1 MNMPAPGF
9 YAPAAD
15 RYAHMPY
22 VRCGRSGLKLPRVSL
37 GLWNNF
43 GSVTPQDTARD
54 MLLTAFDAGI
64 TYFDLANNYGP
75 RPGAAEET
83 LGKIMDSDLRP
94 HRDELILATKAGYTM
109 RDGPYGDGGSR
120 KYLMSSLD
128 ASLRRMKVD
137 YVDIFYHHRMDPETP
152 LEETMGALAS
162 AVQSGK
168 ALYVGLSN
176 YDGPTLEKAE
186 AILRDLKCPFV
197 INQNR
202 YSIFDRT
209 IEKNGLKDTAKKLE
223 KGIIAFSPLAQ
234 GLLTDR
240 YLKGIPEDSRIMTDG
255 RFLKKSALTEEKL
268 VKIRELNGLA
278 AGRGQTLA
286 EMALS
291 WILKDGIVTSVL
303 VGASKPEQVLDNIKA
318 IQNTEFTEEEL
329 RKIDEL
335 SLV

>member
-83 LGKIMDSDLRP
+83 LGKIMDSDLRS
-94 HRDELILATKAGYTM
+94 HRDELILSTKAGYTM
-109 RDGPYGDGGSR
+109 QDGPYGDGGSR

-137 YVDIFYHHRMDPETP
+137 YVDIFYHHRFDPDTP
-152 LEETMGALAS
+152 LEETHADAGGHCASGQGALRRHQQLLRRA
-162 AVQSGK
+162 
-168 ALYVGLSN
+168 
-176 YDGPTLEKAE
+176 DGA
-186 AILRDLKCPFV
+186 
-197 INQNR
+197 
-202 YSIFDRT
+202 
-209 IEKNGLKDTAKKLE
+209 G
-223 KGIIAFSPLAQ
+223 G
-234 GLLTDR
+234 
-240 YLKGIPEDSRIMTDG
+240 
-255 RFLKKSALTEEKL
+255 
-268 VKIRELNGLA
+268 GLA
-278 AGRGQTLA
+278 GDLRRAA
-286 EMALS
+286 DHSPAALQH
-291 WILKDGIVTSVL
+291 
-303 VGASKPEQVLDNIKA
+303 A
-318 IQNTEFTEEEL
+318 
-329 RKIDEL
+329 
-335 SLV
+335 

>member
-109 RDGPYGDGGSR
+109 QDGPYGDGGSR
-120 KYLMSSLD
+120 KYLMSSLNQ
-128 ASLRRMKVD
+128 SLKRMNLE
-137 YVDIFYHHRMDPETP
+137 YVDIFYHHRPDPETP
-152 LEETMGALAS
+152 LDETMGALAQ
-162 AVQSGK
+162 AVRSGK

-176 YDGPTLEKAE
+176 YDGELMKRAYE
-186 AILRDLKCPFV
+186 ILTDLHCPFV
-197 INQNR
+197 INQNC

-209 IEKNGLKDTAKKLE
+209 VEKNGLKDMTGNLKKGL
-223 KGIIAFSPLAQ
+223 ITFSPLAQ
-234 GLLTDR
+234 GQLTDR
-240 YLKGIPEDSRIMTDG
+240 YLNGIPEDSRIRKDG
-255 RFLKKSALTEEKL
+255 RFLKESILTAERMEQIRKLNELAAQRGEKL
-268 VKIRELNGLA
+268 A
-278 AGRGQTLA
+278 D
-286 EMALS
+286 MALA
-291 WILKDGIVTSVL
+291 WLLQKKEVTSVL
-303 VGASKPEQVLDNIKA
+303 IGASKTQQILDNIKA
-318 IQNTEFTEEEL
+318 IHSAPFTEEEL
-329 RKIDEL
+329 QKIDEY
-335 SLV
+335 SL

>member
-22 VRCGRSGLKLPRVSL
+22 VRCGRSGLKLPRISL

-109 RDGPYGDGGSR
+109 QDGPYGDGGSR

-137 YVDIFYHHRMDPETP
+137 YVDIFYHHRFDPDTP
-152 LEETMGALAS
+152 LEETMRTLADI
-162 AVQSGK
+162 VHQGK
-168 ALYVGLSN
+168 ALYVGISN
-176 YDGPTLEKAE
+176 YSAEQTAQAADLLATFGVPLTIHQPRYNMLDRWIERGVLLRVPERRQRDGGCSDARAGAERDGIGARRNDGAVSACVGFGESGDYDGDYRREPPRADSSKRGDGAE
-186 AILRDLKCPFV
+186 ACAA
-197 INQNR
+197 
-202 YSIFDRT
+202 DRR
-209 IEKNGLKDTAKKLE
+209 G
-223 KGIIAFSPLAQ
+223 
-234 GLLTDR
+234 
-240 YLKGIPEDSRIMTDG
+240 
-255 RFLKKSALTEEKL
+255 KS
-268 VKIRELNGLA
+268 G
-278 AGRGQTLA
+278 
-286 EMALS
+286 
-291 WILKDGIVTSVL
+291 D
-303 VGASKPEQVLDNIKA
+303 
-318 IQNTEFTEEEL
+318 
-329 RKIDEL
+329 
-335 SLV
+335 

>member
-1 MNMPAPGF
+1 MYTANEK
-9 YAPAAD
+9 
-15 RYAHMPY
+15 RYETMKY
-22 VRCGRSGLKLPRVSL
+22 NRCGASGLKLPAVSL
-37 GLWNNF
+37 GLWHNF
-43 GSVTPQDTARD
+43 GSNGNFDN
-54 MLLTAFDAGI
+54 MMNMCETAFDNGI
-64 TYFDLANNYGP
+64 THFDLANNYGP
-75 RPGAAEET
+75 VYGAAEESFGRILKKS
-83 LGKIMDSDLRP
+83 LGVY
-94 HRDELILATKAGYTM
+94 RDELVISTKAGYDM
-109 RDGPYGDGGSR
+109 WQGPYGDGGSK
-120 KYLMSSLD
+120 KYLVASLD
-128 ASLRRMKVD
+128 QSLKRMGLD

-335 SLV
+335 SLD

>member
-109 RDGPYGDGGSR
+109 QDGPYGDGGGR

-137 YVDIFYHHRMDPETP
+137 YVDICLSSP
-152 LEETMGALAS
+152 LRPGHAAGGDHADAGGHCASGQGALRRHE
-162 AVQSGK
+162 Q
-168 ALYVGLSN
+168 L
-176 YDGPTLEKAE
+176 
-186 AILRDLKCPFV
+186 LR
-197 INQNR
+197 R
-202 YSIFDRT
+202 A
-209 IEKNGLKDTAKKLE
+209 NGAGD
-223 KGIIAFSPLAQ
+223 
-234 GLLTDR
+234 
-240 YLKGIPEDSRIMTDG
+240 
-255 RFLKKSALTEEKL
+255 
-268 VKIRELNGLA
+268 GLA
-278 AGRGQTLA
+278 GRPSA
-286 EMALS
+286 C
-291 WILKDGIVTSVL
+291 
-303 VGASKPEQVLDNIKA
+303 
-318 IQNTEFTEEEL
+318 
-329 RKIDEL
+329 R
-335 SLV
+335 

>member
-15 RYAHMPY
+15 RNAHMPY

-109 RDGPYGDGGSR
+109 QDGPYGDGGSR

-137 YVDIFYHHRMDPETP
+137 YVDIFYHHRFDPDTP
-152 LEETMGALAS
+152 LEETMRTLADI
-162 AVQSGK
+162 VHQGK
-168 ALYVGLSN
+168 ALYVGISN
-176 YDGPTLEKAE
+176 YSAE
-186 AILRDLKCPFV
+186 QTAQAADLLATFGV
-197 INQNR
+197 LLNR
-202 YSIFDRT
+202 
-209 IEKNGLKDTAKKLE
+209 
-223 KGIIAFSPLAQ
+223 GIGAAVFSPLNQ

-240 YLKGIPEDSRIMTDG
+240 YLNGIPADSRAASSCVFLNEGNVTADVLTRVRALNAMASARGETMAQLALAWVLENPAITTVITGASRPAQILQNVETMQKHVPLTD
-255 RFLKKSALTEEKL
+255 EEKAEIE
-268 VKIRELNGLA
+268 KILG
-278 AGRGQTLA
+278 
-286 EMALS
+286 
-291 WILKDGIVTSVL
+291 
-303 VGASKPEQVLDNIKA
+303 
-318 IQNTEFTEEEL
+318 
-329 RKIDEL
+329 
-335 SLV
+335 